1 MHCVMLSIVYRT
13 LYRFPE
19 LSLETVS
26 KSHVPCLGVT
36 SPWSERPLKYTG
48 PAQNPTYTADCPNGN
63 FGIYKTIFVFPI
75 GHLNVLKTKRC
86 LIREYPQEWV
96 CSRYTFW
103 PVASW
108 SISGNSFKSLWTCL
122 CHSMLAC
129 SPAWTS
135 TGQLLCSL
143 LPCLDIH

>member
-19 LSLETVS
+19 LSPETVS
-26 KSHVPCLGVT
+26 KESRPSSRSHIPRLGVT

-96 CSRYTFW
+96 CSRYTF
-103 PVASW
+103 
-108 SISGNSFKSLWTCL
+108 
-122 CHSMLAC
+122 
-129 SPAWTS
+129 
-135 TGQLLCSL
+135 
-143 LPCLDIH
+143 